1 MQIYQGFSMNP
12 KFKTATDFR
21 SSLEARL
28 RNIAVEKGEKLQR
41 LRRKVAFDRF
51 LARLFSAKE
60 PNFFLKGG
68 YAMELRLKTA
78 RATKDIDLTTLKR
91 TEEGSDPL
99 SITIVEELRELAKKD
114 LNDFFSYRIGDSQ
127 IDLDNAPYGGARYP
141 VTALLDGKIFE
152 RFQLDVGGDA
162 IVTYVETLQ
171 GIDWLGFCGIPS
183 PIFTIISIEQQFA
196 EKLHAYT
203 LPRQRANTRVK
214 DIVDMVLLMKMRTLD
229 IETVKSAIRVIFKV
243 RATHPIP
250 ERLDAPPKAWEIPY
264 HALAQECSLPLS
276 LEDAFREVGKVYSLI
291 QA

>member
-1 MQIYQGFSMNP
+1 MNT

-28 RNIAVEKGEKLQR
+28 RNIAVERGEKLQR

-51 LARLFSAKE
+51 LARLFSANE

-68 YAMELRLKTA
+68 YAMELRIKTA

-91 TEEGSDPL
+91 MQKGNDPL
-99 SITIVEELRELAKKD
+99 SITIVEELRELVKKD
-114 LNDFFSYRIGDSQ
+114 LNDFFSYRIGEAQ

-141 VTALLDGKIFE
+141 VTAFLDGKIFE

-162 IVTYVETLQ
+162 IVTQTETLQ
-171 GIDWLGFCGIPS
+171 GTDWLGFCGIPS

-203 LPRQRANTRVK
+203 LPRDRMNTRVK
-214 DIVDMVLLMKMRTLD
+214 DIVDMVLLMKMRSLD
-229 IETVKSAIRVIFKV
+229 IETLQKALGAVFKI

-250 ERLDAPPKAWEIPY
+250 ESLNAPPKTWEIPY
-264 HALAQECSLPLS
+264 HALAQECLLTMSL
-276 LEDAFREVGKVYSLI
+276 DGAFREVEKVHSLI

>member
-1 MQIYQGFSMNP
+1 MNT

-28 RNIAVEKGEKLQR
+28 RNIAMEKGEKLQR

-51 LARLFSAKE
+51 LARLFSANE

-68 YAMELRLKTA
+68 YAMELRIKTA

-91 TEEGSDPL
+91 MKEGSDPL

-114 LNDFFSYRIGDSQ
+114 LNDFFAYRIGEAQ

-162 IVTYVETLQ
+162 IVTHVETLQ
-171 GIDWLGFCGIPS
+171 GTDWLGFCGIPS
-183 PIFTIISIEQQFA
+183 PIFIIISIEQQFA

-203 LPRQRANTRVK
+203 LPRERMNTRVK
-214 DIVDMVLLMKMRTLD
+214 DIVDMVLLMKMRSLD
-229 IETVKSAIRVIFKV
+229 IETLKKVLGAVFKI

-250 ERLDAPPKAWEIPY
+250 ESLNAPPKTWEIPY
-264 HALAQECSLPLS
+264 HALAQECLLTLS
-276 LEDAFREVGKVYSLI
+276 LEDAFREVEKIHSLI
-291 QA
+291 QT